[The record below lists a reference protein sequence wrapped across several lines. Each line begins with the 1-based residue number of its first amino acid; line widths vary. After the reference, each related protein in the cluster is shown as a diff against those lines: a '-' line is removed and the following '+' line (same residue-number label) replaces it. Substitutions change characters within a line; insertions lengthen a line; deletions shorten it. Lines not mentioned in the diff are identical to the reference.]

1 MGKII
6 EITDFS
12 APALDMYA
20 RMSENQLAHAYEPDA
35 GVFIAESPNVIMRA
49 LDAGYEPESI
59 LIEKKQIGGA
69 GAEVIKRCADVPVY
83 TAEFDV
89 LTKLT
94 GFALTR
100 GMLCVMRRRALQ
112 SVEHLCKDAKRI
124 AVLEDVMN
132 PTNVGA
138 IFRSA
143 AALGMDAVLLT
154 SGCSDPLYRRAARV
168 SMGTVFQ
175 IPWTYITRET
185 LDEKNTNISAWP
197 ESGMSKL
204 GSMGF
209 KIASMALRNDTVDIC
224 DDRLKREEKLAIVLG
239 TEGDGLGVSTIEM
252 SDYTVKIPMYHGVD
266 SLNVAAASAVAFWE
280 LGRRL

>member
-1 MGKII
+1 MGEII

-69 GAEVIKRCADVPVY
+69 GAEAIKRCADVPVY

-185 LDEKNTNISAWP
+185 LEDKNTNISAWP

-239 TEGDGLGVSTIEM
+239 TEGDGLGVPTIEM

>member
-1 MGKII
+1 MGEII

-100 GMLCVMRRRALQ
+100 GMLCVMRRRTLQ

-185 LDEKNTNISAWP
+185 LGEKNTNIPAWP

-204 GSMGF
+204 VSMGF
-209 KIASMALRNDTVDIC
+209 KTASMALRNDTVDIC